1 MAANSVIEQQPLY
14 RVLPAGQDIVFV
26 VSNQTAVANEFK
38 VKFIAQV
45 HVSTT
50 NAINLSST
58 NDIIGTFKTTPNNAG
73 VGIFDMRNIIESYVK
88 SDNMAADGS
97 SFKTAT
103 TSADQRHPIHLID
116 KYSLNDRAVAYM
128 AIQFKV
134 EYLGATDGSG
144 NQDDNIVRT
153 QAGTAVNSQMFEVF
167 NGYLKYDDNLNIG
180 TGIDAANFGYDISR
194 FENTNG
200 STGEFLTNA
209 PKTQYAN
216 QDDYG
221 TLAYLTQIA
230 KVAGFENGY
239 IDNIKIKLYN
249 SSDVQIGTTIQVDRE
264 AATGGYDIYTLD
276 TDQELLFFGC
286 FPANFR
292 NWSTVFQTQLATGN
306 LAYYSV
312 RAYNDATTTGQRYI
326 INVNCPNLK
335 GFESIRL
342 CWLNQWGAWD
352 YYTFIKK
359 SVRSLTTNSTT
370 YNQLSGT
377 WNESKYRMDSFQGGK
392 KAFRVNATEMIRV
405 NTDFVSE
412 NENVM
417 FEELMNSPEVYMLDG
432 FQTTTST
439 QLLNQFVTPVRVTS
453 SSFTRKTIANDKLMQ
468 YTFEIEKSKTL
479 RTQSI

>member
-14 RVLPAGQDIVFV
+14 RVLPAGQEIVFV

-276 TDQELLFFGC
+276 TV
-286 FPANFR
+286 
-292 NWSTVFQTQLATGN
+292 S
-306 LAYYSV
+306 
-312 RAYNDATTTGQRYI
+312 
-326 INVNCPNLK
+326 
-335 GFESIRL
+335 
-342 CWLNQWGAWD
+342 
-352 YYTFIKK
+352 YTH
-359 SVRSLTTNSTT
+359 LTLPTN
-370 YNQLSGT
+370 
-377 WNESKYRMDSFQGGK
+377 R
-392 KAFRVNATEMIRV
+392 
-405 NTDFVSE
+405 
-412 NENVM
+412 
-417 FEELMNSPEVYMLDG
+417 EV
-432 FQTTTST
+432 
-439 QLLNQFVTPVRVTS
+439 
-453 SSFTRKTIANDKLMQ
+453 
-468 YTFEIEKSKTL
+468 
-479 RTQSI
+479 